1 MTPSSRAAA
10 LALGC
15 SASVLAGGCGDDGA
29 GATTTASVRVARP
42 GGPAVKAATID
53 VASFKYRPQSVT
65 LAAGGRVTWVNRDTA
80 PHTAQNTG
88 EDGPAQFDTGRLTR
102 GRHRSITFSKPGTY
116 TYYCVYH
123 RFMEANV
130 IVR

>member
-1 MTPSSRAAA
+1 MMASRAAA
-10 LALGC
+10 LAVGC
-15 SASVLAGGCGDDGA
+15 SASVLASGCADEGT
-29 GATTTASVRVARP
+29 GATTTTTVRAAQPGART
-42 GGPAVKAATID
+42 VKAATID
-53 VASFKYRPQSVT
+53 IASFKYLPHSVT
-65 LAAGGRVTWVNRDTA
+65 LAAGGRVTWVNRDAA
-80 PHTAQNTG
+80 PHTAQNSG
-88 EDGPAQFDTGRLTR
+88 EAGPAQFDTGRLTR

>member
-1 MTPSSRAAA
+1 MTPSRAAA

-15 SASVLAGGCGDDGA
+15 SAGVLASGCGDEGGGA
-29 GATTTASVRVARP
+29 AATATVRTAQP
-42 GGPAVKAATID
+42 GGPTVRAATIEI
-53 VASFKYRPQSVT
+53 ASFKYRPDSIT